1 MQTQATQT
9 NMPWAV
15 YRCDRIGRGETPR
28 NETLI
33 SGHLSPREAM
43 DEANRLKRADRAHSY
58 TVGAA

>member
-1 MQTQATQT
+1 MQTQT

-15 YRCDRIGRGETPR
+15 YRCDLIRRGEAPR
-28 NETLI
+28 NEILV
-33 SGHLSPREAM
+33 SGHLTPGEAM